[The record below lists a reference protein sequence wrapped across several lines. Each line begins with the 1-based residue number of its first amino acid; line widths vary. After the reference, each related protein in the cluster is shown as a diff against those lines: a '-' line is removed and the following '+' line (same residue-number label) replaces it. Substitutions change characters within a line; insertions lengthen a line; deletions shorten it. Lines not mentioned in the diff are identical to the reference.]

1 MKVNYI
7 YYVNM
12 RLKLAFFDID
22 GTLIQRKNKDVIT
35 LKSSCFNYALSE
47 VFGLENVNYLTV
59 LGKRIYGLTD
69 KSVLKTTLMELGYS
83 DYLYYE
89 KEADLFRAIDDYFE
103 EQIIK
108 LKEPEYLPN
117 PGAEELLNSLKNM
130 NVKLGL
136 VTGNIKKHSEWK
148 MRGVGFE
155 SYFTTGAFGDDGED
169 RAEILET
176 AVNRNSDIEKSLIC
190 HFGDSPLDLE
200 SARKLGL
207 KCAVLT
213 IKGGGTHSREELE
226 NIGYGLIIDS
236 WTEIS
241 KIEQYISGK

>member
-22 GTLIQRKNKDVIT
+22 GTLIQRKNKNVIT

-47 VFGLENVNYLTV
+47 VFGLKNVNYLTV

-69 KSVLKTTLMELGYS
+69 KSVLKTTLMELGCAAH
-83 DYLYYE
+83 LYYE

-103 EQIIK
+103 KQRIK

-117 PGAEELLNSLKNM
+117 PGAKEFLNSLKNK
-130 NVKLGL
+130 NVRLGL

-155 SYFTTGAFGDDGED
+155 NYFTTGAFGEDGED
-169 RAEILET
+169 RVEILET
-176 AVNRNSDIEKSLIC
+176 AVNRNGDIEKSLIC
-190 HFGDSPLDLE
+190 HFGDSPLDLK
-200 SARKLGL
+200 SARQLGL
-207 KCAVLT
+207 KCVALT
-213 IKGGGTHSREELE
+213 IRGGGTHSREELE
-226 NIGYGLIIDS
+226 KIGHGLIIDS
-236 WTEIS
+236 WSEIC
-241 KIEQYISGK
+241 KIEQYISDK